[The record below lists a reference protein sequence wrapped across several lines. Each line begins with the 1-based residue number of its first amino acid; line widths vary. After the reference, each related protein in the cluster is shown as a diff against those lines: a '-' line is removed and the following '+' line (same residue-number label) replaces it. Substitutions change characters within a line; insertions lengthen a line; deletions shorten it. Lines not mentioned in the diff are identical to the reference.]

1 MRDVHNVITLKLRDA
16 GGLLLAD
23 CLLNTV
29 WCLSA
34 SPGWVGNAL
43 LVGDIA
49 TVEITEER
57 IVRDHNSE
65 GEAVLVSNI
74 AGKFGKRR
82 TMKTGQA

>member
-1 MRDVHNVITLKLRDA
+1 M
-16 GGLLLAD
+16 
-23 CLLNTV
+23 
-29 WCLSA
+29 
-34 SPGWVGNAL
+34 
-43 LVGDIA
+43 VGDIA